1 MLTDVYE
8 NFRNMCLK
16 IYQLNLAKFL
26 SALRL
31 AWKAAL
37 KKAKINLDLL
47 TDIDMLLWQ
56 KKEKEYATLFSDMQK
71 EITNTWKIMI
81 KIKNSHIFKIGM

>member
-1 MLTDVYE
+1 
-8 NFRNMCLK
+8 MCLK

-71 EITNTWKIMI
+71 EITNT
-81 KIKNSHIFKIGM
+81 